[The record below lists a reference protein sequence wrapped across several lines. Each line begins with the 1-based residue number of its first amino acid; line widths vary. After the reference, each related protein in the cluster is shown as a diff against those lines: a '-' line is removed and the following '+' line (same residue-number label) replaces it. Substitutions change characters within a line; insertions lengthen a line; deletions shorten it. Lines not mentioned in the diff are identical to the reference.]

1 MIKTKHLLSLMLC
14 LLLGYTALGQ
24 TEHGQGRYYIQ
35 LQDGRI
41 FHANKLQYKSP
52 MFKSNHF
59 LLDDSLK
66 FNPSMVNVFQSED
79 GFYARVESGN
89 SFNAFAKRLTD
100 GPRIDKFYT
109 TRTYYDGG
117 YGYSP
122 FGYGYGYGYG
132 MPRTSRKRIYF
143 FSKDNGPLY
152 EMNFDNLEAALSDN
166 ASSMLLLQR
175 HKRDKTI
182 NTGVSILG
190 AGLLAV
196 GAVKTINNSNQDAN
210 GNTNLRV
217 NPLVYAGAGVL
228 GLQLV
233 VNLFQKDKL
242 TQAVEVYNYQ
252 LQQ

>member
-1 MIKTKHLLSLMLC
+1 MIKKQNLLSLILC
-14 LLLGYTALGQ
+14 LLLGYTAYGQ
-24 TEHGQGRYYIQ
+24 TEYGQGRYYVQ

-52 MFKSNHF
+52 LFKSSHF

-66 FNPSMVNVFQSED
+66 FNPSMVNVFQNED
-79 GFYARVESGN
+79 GFYARVEAGN
-89 SFNAFAKRLTD
+89 SFNSFAKRLTD
-100 GPRIDKFYT
+100 GPRIDRYFT

-152 EMNFDNLEAALSDN
+152 HLNYDNLEAALADN
-166 ASSMLLLQR
+166 ASSMVLLQR
-175 HKRDKTI
+175 HKRDKVV

-196 GAVKTINNSNQDAN
+196 GAVKTINNSQQDAY
-210 GNTNLRV
+210 GNTDLKV
-217 NPLVYAGAGVL
+217 SPLVYAGAGVL
-228 GLQLV
+228 GVQLV

-242 TQAVEVYNYQ
+242 TQAIEVYNYQ

>member
-1 MIKTKHLLSLMLC
+1 MIKTKKLLPLILC
-14 LLLGYTALGQ
+14 LLLGYTAFGQ
-24 TEHGQGRYYIQ
+24 TGQGQGRYFIQ
-35 LQDGRI
+35 LQDGRT
-41 FHANKLQYKSP
+41 FYANRLQFKSP
-52 MFKSNHF
+52 LFKSNHF

-66 FNPSMVNVFQSED
+66 FNPSMVNVFENEE
-79 GFYARVESGN
+79 GFFARVESG
-89 SFNAFAKRLTD
+89 SSYNAFAKRLTD

-109 TRTYYDGG
+109 TRTYYDGN

-122 FGYGYGYGYG
+122 YGYGYGYGYG

-152 EMNFDNLEAALSDN
+152 VMDFNNLEAALADN

-175 HKRDKTI
+175 YKRDKAI

-196 GAVKTINNSNQDAN
+196 GAVKTINNSQQDAN
-210 GNTNLRV
+210 GNTNLKV

-228 GLQLV
+228 GVQLV